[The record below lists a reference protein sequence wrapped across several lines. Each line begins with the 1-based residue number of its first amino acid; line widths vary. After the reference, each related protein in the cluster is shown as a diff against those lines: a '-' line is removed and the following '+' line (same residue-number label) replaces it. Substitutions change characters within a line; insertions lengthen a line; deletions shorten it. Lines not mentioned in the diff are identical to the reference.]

1 MGLRFY
7 LSGFAIFSGFACPP
21 PVVARRSHTPAR
33 ESARRQGS
41 SSQSHAPNNATH
53 QTMPTPD
60 PCIICTLQHDF
71 MRQQQCIPLTPA
83 LSDTL
88 QVRTLIDAQKA
99 LNEEA
104 PRIIYGRSN
113 AMQELKV
120 HEHAMNAAALTLLEK
135 DPKLISFEGKIIRT
149 GPLIMA
155 AKEMVAAQG
164 FNYAKSNGSRA
175 AGLTGTLGGKR
186 PAAES
191 KLARQESASSKA
203 PRKSSAVRTTEI
215 EQLPRQIV
223 DLEHKNELQRLH
235 RQQLALRGQGE
246 DLADAIILTERIAQ
260 TQACYQL
267 LQLVTGGHLNSS
279 APRGKQKSEF
289 SICSCAA

>member
-71 MRQQQCIPLTPA
+71 MRQQQCIPLTPE

-120 HEHAMNAAALTLLEK
+120 HEHAMNAAALT
-135 DPKLISFEGKIIRT
+135 
-149 GPLIMA
+149 
-155 AKEMVAAQG
+155 
-164 FNYAKSNGSRA
+164 
-175 AGLTGTLGGKR
+175 
-186 PAAES
+186 
-191 KLARQESASSKA
+191 
-203 PRKSSAVRTTEI
+203 
-215 EQLPRQIV
+215 
-223 DLEHKNELQRLH
+223 
-235 RQQLALRGQGE
+235 
-246 DLADAIILTERIAQ
+246 
-260 TQACYQL
+260 CYQL
-267 LQLVTGGHLNSS
+267 LQLVSGGHLNSS